1 MSTRVTVCRPDLVHM
16 AASGLEKQSG
26 ILSSPLQTRGE
37 GRAKR
42 GNQTSYIG
50 VTDHR
55 LHSSSLKGAGFVPRL
70 NYPNVPKTKS
80 LFTYRAIFIVISN

>member
-1 MSTRVTVCRPDLVHM
+1 MARGGRRVGRWGIQYVIQTSSRVTVCRPDLVHM
-16 AASGLEKQSG
+16 TASGLEKQSG

-42 GNQTSYIG
+42 GNQTNSIG

-55 LHSSSLKGAGFVPRL
+55 LHSSSLEGAGFVP
-70 NYPNVPKTKS
+70 K
-80 LFTYRAIFIVISN
+80 